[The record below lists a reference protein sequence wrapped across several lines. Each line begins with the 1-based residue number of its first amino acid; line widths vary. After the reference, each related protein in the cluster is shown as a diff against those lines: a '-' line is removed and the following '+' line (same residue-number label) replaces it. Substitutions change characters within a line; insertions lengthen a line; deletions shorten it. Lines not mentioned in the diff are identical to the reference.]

1 MTKGIDTSNI
11 LIGVNNDTEAL
22 KRQMQYY
29 INLMVNKMTSEGKT
43 ALDSVE
49 SNQGASDEL
58 KEEMRTLLR
67 QHNAFTGDELRIMKE
82 YILNN

>member
-29 INLMVNKMTSEGKT
+29 INLIVNNMTSDGKT
-43 ALDSVE
+43 ALDAVE
-49 SNQGASDEL
+49 NNNTSDEL